1 MIKVT
6 QIEKSKISTID
17 FDNLSFGTV
26 FSDHMMVCDYK
37 NGQWQQAEI
46 KPYEPFT
53 FDPSASVFHYGQA
66 LFEGMKAY
74 KGENDEVFLFR
85 PDQNIKRFNKS
96 SERMA
101 IPEFPEDVFLE
112 GLNELLRLDADW
124 IPQGEGQSLY
134 VRPFVIATE
143 PCIQANPSKEYR
155 FAIICSP
162 VSSYFSGAV
171 KVKIEDH
178 YSRATP
184 GGFGYAKAAG
194 NYGGQFYPTQL
205 AKAEGFHQI
214 IWTDAV
220 SHQYIEEAGTMNV
233 FVRIGDTLIT
243 NPTSDTILDGVTR
256 KSLIQLAKD
265 LNIPL
270 EVRPIAI
277 SELIEA
283 SAKGELLELFGAG
296 TAAVISLIET
306 FNYKGQN
313 YHVENNANSYA
324 QQLKKALTDI
334 QLNRAEDQHQW
345 RYKVQQ

>member
-17 FDNLSFGTV
+17 FENLSFGTV
-26 FSDHMMVCDYK
+26 FTDHMMICDFK
-37 NGQWQQAEI
+37 NGQWQEAEI

-53 FDPSASVFHYGQA
+53 LDPSASVFHYGQA

-74 KGENDEVFLFR
+74 KDESGDVFLFI
-85 PDQNIKRFNKS
+85 PDQNVKRFNKS
-96 SERMA
+96 SERMS
-101 IPEFPEDVFLE
+101 IPEFPEDIFIE
-112 GLNELLRLDADW
+112 GLSKLIQLDAQW
-124 IPQGEGQSLY
+124 VPQGEGQSLY
-134 VRPFVIATE
+134 LRPFVLATE
-143 PCIQANPSKEYR
+143 ACIQANPSKEYR

-194 NYGGQFYPTQL
+194 NYAGQFYPTEL

-214 IWTDAV
+214 IWTDAT
-220 SHQYIEEAGTMNV
+220 SHEYIEEAGTMNV

-256 KSLIQLAKD
+256 KSLIQLAQD
-265 LNIPL
+265 LNIPM
-270 EVRPIAI
+270 EIRPIAI
-277 SELIEA
+277 KELIEA
-283 SAKGELLELFGAG
+283 SEKGDLLELFGAG
-296 TAAVISLIET
+296 TAAVISLIEE
-306 FNYKGQN
+306 FSYKGKKYSIDHN
-313 YHVENNANSYA
+313 ENSYA
-324 QQLKKALTDI
+324 SLLKSTLTDI
-334 QLNRAEDQHQW
+334 QLNRGKDEHQW
-345 RYKVQQ
+345 RYKISL

>member
-74 KGENDEVFLFR
+74 KGENNEVFLFR

-214 IWTDAV
+214 IWTDAL
-220 SHQYIEEAGTMNV
+220 SHKYIEEAGTMNV

-313 YHVENNANSYA
+313 YHVENDANSYA

>member
-17 FDNLSFGTV
+17 FENLSFGTV

-74 KGENDEVFLFR
+74 KDENDEVFLFR

-101 IPEFPEDVFLE
+101 IPEFPEDLFLE
-112 GLNELLRLDADW
+112 GLNQLLRLDADW

-265 LNIPL
+265 LKIPL

-313 YHVENNANSYA
+313 YQVENDANSYA

>member
-74 KGENDEVFLFR
+74 KDENNEVFLFR

-313 YHVENNANSYA
+313 YHVENDANSYA

>member
-46 KPYEPFT
+46 IPYEPFT
-53 FDPSASVFHYGQA
+53 LDPSASVFHYGQA

-101 IPEFPEDVFLE
+101 IPEFPEDIFLE
-112 GLNELLRLDADW
+112 GLNQLLRLDADW

-277 SELIEA
+277 TELIEA

-313 YHVENNANSYA
+313 YHVENDANSYA
-324 QQLKKALTDI
+324 HQLKKELTDI
-334 QLNRAEDQHQW
+334 QLNRAEDKHQW

>member
-101 IPEFPEDVFLE
+101 IPEFPEDIFLE
-112 GLNELLRLDADW
+112 GLNQLLRLDADW

-134 VRPFVIATE
+134 VRPFVVATE

-277 SELIEA
+277 TELIEA

-313 YHVENNANSYA
+313 YHVENDANSYA
-324 QQLKKALTDI
+324 QQLKKELTDI
-334 QLNRAEDQHQW
+334 QLNRAEDKHQW

>member
-17 FDNLSFGTV
+17 FENLSFGTV

-101 IPEFPEDVFLE
+101 IPEFPEDLFLE
-112 GLNELLRLDADW
+112 GLNQLLRLDADW

-143 PCIQANPSKEYR
+143 HCIQANPSKEYR

-313 YHVENNANSYA
+313 YHVENDANSYA

>member
-17 FDNLSFGTV
+17 FENLSFGTV

-101 IPEFPEDVFLE
+101 IPEFPEDLFLE
-112 GLNELLRLDADW
+112 GLNQLLRLDADW

-313 YHVENNANSYA
+313 YHVENDANSYA

>member
-46 KPYEPFT
+46 IPYEPFT
-53 FDPSASVFHYGQA
+53 LDPSASVFHYGQA

-101 IPEFPEDVFLE
+101 IPEFPEDIFLE
-112 GLNELLRLDADW
+112 GLNQLLRLDADW

-134 VRPFVIATE
+134 VRPFVVATE

-162 VSSYFSGAV
+162 ESSYFSGAV

-277 SELIEA
+277 TELIEA

-313 YHVENNANSYA
+313 YHVENDANSYA
-324 QQLKKALTDI
+324 QQLKKELTDI
-334 QLNRAEDQHQW
+334 QLNRAEDKHQW

>member
-17 FDNLSFGTV
+17 FENLSFGTV

-101 IPEFPEDVFLE
+101 IPEFPEDLFLE
-112 GLNELLRLDADW
+112 GLNQLLRLDADW

-143 PCIQANPSKEYR
+143 HCIQANPSKEYR

-313 YHVENNANSYA
+313 YQVENDANSYA

>member
-46 KPYEPFT
+46 IPYEPFT
-53 FDPSASVFHYGQA
+53 LDPSASVFHYGQA

-101 IPEFPEDVFLE
+101 IPEFPEDIFLE
-112 GLNELLRLDADW
+112 GLNQLLRLDADW

-134 VRPFVIATE
+134 VRPFVVATE

-194 NYGGQFYPTQL
+194 NYGGQFYTTQL

-277 SELIEA
+277 TELIEA

-313 YHVENNANSYA
+313 YHVENDANSYA
-324 QQLKKALTDI
+324 QQLKKELTDI
-334 QLNRAEDQHQW
+334 QLNRAEDKHQW

>member
-26 FSDHMMVCDYK
+26 FSDHMMVCDFK

-74 KGENDEVFLFR
+74 KGENNEVFLFR

-101 IPEFPEDVFLE
+101 IPEFPEDLFLE
-112 GLNELLRLDADW
+112 GLNQLLRLDADW

-171 KVKIEDH
+171 KVKIENH

-194 NYGGQFYPTQL
+194 NYGGQFYPTEL

-277 SELIEA
+277 NELIEA

-313 YHVENNANSYA
+313 YHVENDANSYA

-334 QLNRAEDQHQW
+334 QLNRAEDLHEW
-345 RYKVQQ
+345 RYQIK

>member
-17 FDNLSFGTV
+17 FDNLSFGTI
-26 FSDHMMVCDYK
+26 FSDHMMVCDFK

-74 KGENDEVFLFR
+74 KGENNEVFLFR

-101 IPEFPEDVFLE
+101 IPEFPEDLFLE
-112 GLNELLRLDADW
+112 GLNQLLRLDADW

-162 VSSYFSGAV
+162 VSRYFSGAV
-171 KVKIEDH
+171 KVKIENH

-194 NYGGQFYPTQL
+194 NYGGQFYPTEL

-277 SELIEA
+277 NELIEA

-313 YHVENNANSYA
+313 YHVENDANSYA

-334 QLNRAEDQHQW
+334 QLNRAEDLHEW
-345 RYKVQQ
+345 RYQIK

>member
-74 KGENDEVFLFR
+74 KGENNEVFLFR

-101 IPEFPEDVFLE
+101 IPEFPEDLFLE
-112 GLNELLRLDADW
+112 GLNQLLRLDADW

-194 NYGGQFYPTQL
+194 NYGGQFYPTEL

-220 SHQYIEEAGTMNV
+220 SHEYIEEAGTMNV

-313 YHVENNANSYA
+313 YQVENGTNSYA
-324 QQLKKALTDI
+324 LKLKKALTDI
-334 QLNRAEDQHQW
+334 QLNRAEDLHQW

>member
-74 KGENDEVFLFR
+74 KGENNEVFLFR

-101 IPEFPEDVFLE
+101 IPEFPEDLFLE
-112 GLNELLRLDADW
+112 GLNQLLRLDADW

-171 KVKIEDH
+171 KVKIENH

-194 NYGGQFYPTQL
+194 NYGGQFYPTEL

-313 YHVENNANSYA
+313 YQVENGANSYA
-324 QQLKKALTDI
+324 LKLKKALTDI
-334 QLNRAEDQHQW
+334 QLNRAEDLHQW

>member
-101 IPEFPEDVFLE
+101 IPEFPEDLFLE
-112 GLNELLRLDADW
+112 GLNQLLRLDADW
-124 IPQGEGQSLY
+124 IPKGEGQSLY

-194 NYGGQFYPTQL
+194 NYGGQFYPTEL

-220 SHQYIEEAGTMNV
+220 SHEYIEEAGTMNV

-313 YHVENNANSYA
+313 YHVENGANSYA
-324 QQLKKALTDI
+324 LKLKKALTDI
-334 QLNRAEDQHQW
+334 QLNRAEDLHQW

>member
-101 IPEFPEDVFLE
+101 IPEFPEDLFLE
-112 GLNELLRLDADW
+112 GLNQLLRLDADW
-124 IPQGEGQSLY
+124 IPKGEGQSLY

-194 NYGGQFYPTQL
+194 NYGGQFYPTEL

-220 SHQYIEEAGTMNV
+220 SHEYIEEAGTMNV

-313 YHVENNANSYA
+313 YHVENGANFYA
-324 QQLKKALTDI
+324 LKLKKALTDI
-334 QLNRAEDQHQW
+334 QLNRAEDLHQW

>member
-74 KGENDEVFLFR
+74 KDENNEVFLFR

>member
-53 FDPSASVFHYGQA
+53 FHPSASVFHYGQA

-74 KGENDEVFLFR
+74 KGENNEVFLFR

-101 IPEFPEDVFLE
+101 IPEFPEDLFLE
-112 GLNELLRLDADW
+112 GLNQLLRLDADW

-171 KVKIEDH
+171 KVKIENH

-194 NYGGQFYPTQL
+194 NYGGQFYPTEL

-277 SELIEA
+277 NELIEA

-313 YHVENNANSYA
+313 YHVENDANSYA

>member
-74 KGENDEVFLFR
+74 KDENNEVFLFR

-101 IPEFPEDVFLE
+101 IPEFPEDLFLE
-112 GLNELLRLDADW
+112 GLNQLLRLDADW

-313 YHVENNANSYA
+313 YHVENDANSYA

>member
-46 KPYEPFT
+46 IPYEPFT
-53 FDPSASVFHYGQA
+53 LDPSASVFHYGQA

-101 IPEFPEDVFLE
+101 IPEFPEDIFLE
-112 GLNELLRLDADW
+112 GLNQLLRLDADW

-134 VRPFVIATE
+134 VRPFVVATE

-171 KVKIEDH
+171 KVKIEDN

-277 SELIEA
+277 TELIEA

-313 YHVENNANSYA
+313 YHVENDANSYA
-324 QQLKKALTDI
+324 QQLKKELTDI
-334 QLNRAEDQHQW
+334 QLNRAEDKHQW

>member
-46 KPYEPFT
+46 IPYEPFT
-53 FDPSASVFHYGQA
+53 LDPSASVFHYGQA

-74 KGENDEVFLFR
+74 KGENNEVFLFR

-101 IPEFPEDVFLE
+101 IPEFPEDLFLE
-112 GLNELLRLDADW
+112 GLNQLLRLDADW

-134 VRPFVIATE
+134 VRPFVVATE

-277 SELIEA
+277 NELIEA

-313 YHVENNANSYA
+313 YQVENDANSYA

>member
-74 KGENDEVFLFR
+74 KGENNEVFLFR

-162 VSSYFSGAV
+162 VSGYFSGAV

-194 NYGGQFYPTQL
+194 NYGGQFYPTEL

-313 YHVENNANSYA
+313 YQVENDANSYA

>member
-46 KPYEPFT
+46 IPYEPFT
-53 FDPSASVFHYGQA
+53 LDPSASVFHYGQA

-101 IPEFPEDVFLE
+101 IPEFPEDIFLE
-112 GLNELLRLDADW
+112 GLNQLLRLDADW

-134 VRPFVIATE
+134 VRPFVVATE

-277 SELIEA
+277 TELIEA

-313 YHVENNANSYA
+313 YHVENDANSYA
-324 QQLKKALTDI
+324 QQLKKELSDI
-334 QLNRAEDQHQW
+334 QLNRAEDKHQW

>member
-17 FDNLSFGTV
+17 FENLSFGTV

-101 IPEFPEDVFLE
+101 IPEFPEDLFLE
-112 GLNELLRLDADW
+112 GLNQLLRLDADW

-265 LNIPL
+265 LKIPL

-313 YHVENNANSYA
+313 YHVENDANSYA

>member
-1 MIKVT
+1 MK
-6 QIEKSKISTID
+6 IEKIHQSKINQID
-17 FDNLSFGTV
+17 FDTLAFGKNFT
-26 FSDHMMVCDYK
+26 DHMFICQYK
-37 NGQWQQAEI
+37 GGKWQNPEI
-46 KPYEPFT
+46 KPYAPIT
-53 FDPSASVFHYGQA
+53 LDPSASVLHYGQA
-66 LFEGMKAY
+66 IFEGMKAY
-74 KGENDEVFLFR
+74 KDENNEVFLFR

-96 SERMA
+96 SDRMA
-101 IPEFPEDVFLE
+101 IPEFPEDLFLE
-112 GLNELLRLDADW
+112 GLNQLLRLDADW

-265 LNIPL
+265 LKIPL

-313 YHVENNANSYA
+313 YQVENDANSYA

>member
-101 IPEFPEDVFLE
+101 IPEFPEDLFLG
-112 GLNELLRLDADW
+112 GLNQLLRLDADW

-194 NYGGQFYPTQL
+194 NYGGQFYPTEL

-220 SHQYIEEAGTMNV
+220 SHEYIEEAGTMNV

-277 SELIEA
+277 SELIES

-313 YHVENNANSYA
+313 YHVENGANSYA
-324 QQLKKALTDI
+324 LKLKKALTDI
-334 QLNRAEDQHQW
+334 QLNRAEDLHQW

>member
-74 KGENDEVFLFR
+74 KGENNEVFLFR

-101 IPEFPEDVFLE
+101 IPEFPEDLFLE
-112 GLNELLRLDADW
+112 GLNQLLRLDAGW

-143 PCIQANPSKEYR
+143 PCIQASPSKEYR

-194 NYGGQFYPTQL
+194 NYGGQFYPTEL

-220 SHQYIEEAGTMNV
+220 SHEYIEEAGTMNV

-265 LNIPL
+265 LKIPL

-313 YHVENNANSYA
+313 YQVENDANSYA

-345 RYKVQQ
+345 RYKVQ

>member
-1 MIKVT
+1 
-6 QIEKSKISTID
+6 
-17 FDNLSFGTV
+17 
-26 FSDHMMVCDYK
+26 
-37 NGQWQQAEI
+37 
-46 KPYEPFT
+46 
-53 FDPSASVFHYGQA
+53 
-66 LFEGMKAY
+66 
-74 KGENDEVFLFR
+74 
-85 PDQNIKRFNKS
+85 
-96 SERMA
+96 MA
-101 IPEFPEDVFLE
+101 IPEFPEDLFLE
-112 GLNELLRLDADW
+112 GLNQLLRLDADW

-265 LNIPL
+265 LKIPL

-313 YHVENNANSYA
+313 YQVENDANSYA

>member
-17 FDNLSFGTV
+17 FENLSFGTV

-37 NGQWQQAEI
+37 NDQWQQAEI

-85 PDQNIKRFNKS
+85 PNQNIKRFNKS

-101 IPEFPEDVFLE
+101 IPEFPEDLFLE
-112 GLNELLRLDADW
+112 GLNQLLRLDADW

-265 LNIPL
+265 LKIPL

-313 YHVENNANSYA
+313 YQVENDANSYA

>member
-101 IPEFPEDVFLE
+101 IPEFPEDLFLE
-112 GLNELLRLDADW
+112 GLNQLLRLDADW

-214 IWTDAV
+214 IWTDAI

-313 YHVENNANSYA
+313 YHVENGANSYA

-345 RYKVQQ
+345 RYKIQQ

>member
-26 FSDHMMVCDYK
+26 FSDHMMICDYK

-313 YHVENNANSYA
+313 YHVENDANSYA

>member
-74 KGENDEVFLFR
+74 KGENNEVFLFR

-313 YHVENNANSYA
+313 YHVENDANSYA

>member
-74 KGENDEVFLFR
+74 KGENNEVFLFR

-101 IPEFPEDVFLE
+101 IPEFPEDLFLE
-112 GLNELLRLDADW
+112 GLNQLLRLDADW

-194 NYGGQFYPTQL
+194 NYGGQFYPTEL

-220 SHQYIEEAGTMNV
+220 SHEYIEEAGTMNV

-313 YHVENNANSYA
+313 YQVENGANSYA
-324 QQLKKALTDI
+324 LKLKKALTDI
-334 QLNRAEDQHQW
+334 QLNRAEDLHQW

>member
-74 KGENDEVFLFR
+74 KGENNEVFLFR

-101 IPEFPEDVFLE
+101 IPEFPEDLFLE
-112 GLNELLRLDADW
+112 GLNQLLRLDADW

-171 KVKIEDH
+171 KVKIENH

-194 NYGGQFYPTQL
+194 NYGGQFYPTEL

-277 SELIEA
+277 NELIEA

-313 YHVENNANSYA
+313 YHVENDANSYA

-334 QLNRAEDQHQW
+334 QLNRAEDLHEW
-345 RYKVQQ
+345 RYQIK

>member
-74 KGENDEVFLFR
+74 KDENNEVFLFR

-101 IPEFPEDVFLE
+101 IPEFPEDLFLE
-112 GLNELLRLDADW
+112 GLNQLLRLDADW

-214 IWTDAV
+214 IWTDAI

-313 YHVENNANSYA
+313 YHVENDANSYA

>member
-17 FDNLSFGTV
+17 FDNLSFGTI
-26 FSDHMMVCDYK
+26 FSDHMMVCDFK

-74 KGENDEVFLFR
+74 KGENNEVFLFR

-101 IPEFPEDVFLE
+101 IPEFPEDLFLE
-112 GLNELLRLDADW
+112 GLNQLLRLDADW

-171 KVKIEDH
+171 KVKIENH

-194 NYGGQFYPTQL
+194 NYGGQFYPTEL

-277 SELIEA
+277 NELIEA

-313 YHVENNANSYA
+313 YHVENDANSYA

-334 QLNRAEDQHQW
+334 QLNRAEDLHEW
-345 RYKVQQ
+345 RYQIK

>member
-74 KGENDEVFLFR
+74 KGENNEVFLFS

-96 SERMA
+96 SERMS
-101 IPEFPEDVFLE
+101 IPEFPEDLFLE
-112 GLNELLRLDADW
+112 GLNQLLRLDADW

-134 VRPFVIATE
+134 VRPFVVATE

-277 SELIEA
+277 TELIEA

-313 YHVENNANSYA
+313 YHVENDANSYA
-324 QQLKKALTDI
+324 QQLKKELTDI
-334 QLNRAEDQHQW
+334 QLNRAEDKHQW

>member
-17 FDNLSFGTV
+17 FDNLSFGTI
-26 FSDHMMVCDYK
+26 FSDHMMVCDFK

-74 KGENDEVFLFR
+74 KGENNEVFLFR

-101 IPEFPEDVFLE
+101 IPEFPEDLFLE
-112 GLNELLRLDADW
+112 GLNQLLRLDADW

-134 VRPFVIATE
+134 VRPFVIASE

-171 KVKIEDH
+171 KVKIENH

-194 NYGGQFYPTQL
+194 NYGGQFYPTEL

-277 SELIEA
+277 NELIEA

-313 YHVENNANSYA
+313 YHVENDANSYA

-334 QLNRAEDQHQW
+334 QLNRAEDLHEW
-345 RYKVQQ
+345 RYQIK